1 MSITWFPERV
11 GESSINPLRSHVSG
25 LNMGLGFLVLCGLV
39 GEGGVGAAAGSAVGN
54 GVGAGLAWRGEGV
67 GLAGLACLGAGLA
80 GLVTRWWWSLIG
92 RAGC

>member
-11 GESSINPLRSHVSG
+11 GESSTNPLRSHVAG

-39 GEGGVGAAAGSAVGN
+39 GEGGVGSAGLGA

-67 GLAGLACLGAGLA
+67 GLAGLAWLRAGLA
-80 GLVTRWWWSLIG
+80 GLGTGL
-92 RAGC
+92 